1 MNENGEKGLYRYDI
15 GEKTI
20 QRYFEDPAVKSS
32 YSDEEVEAFIQEYND
47 MNQLYRL
54 RLIIIIAL
62 GAVCVIL
69 IIMVIVLL
77 RKKAGG
83 NGSDHPHDPGVQ
95 NPGGSRRQPD
105 ALAQPSA
112 GKSRQREVRT
122 EHSENR
128 PERREAI
135 RPSGFSG
142 QGEPQNRKRT
152 ETGAGQNNFPESRT
166 SSRGEKGA
174 EASCK
179 RG

>member
-1 MNENGEKGLYRYDI
+1 M
-15 GEKTI
+15 
-20 QRYFEDPAVKSS
+20 
-32 YSDEEVEAFIQEYND
+32 EAFIQEYND

-105 ALAQPSA
+105 ALAQHLPERA
-112 GKSRQREVRT
+112 ARERFGQNT
-122 EHSENR
+122 SENR
-128 PERREAI
+128 PERREAAEEYFI
-135 RPSGFSG
+135 LCALYQYVPAVDRRSDRPL
-142 QGEPQNRKRT
+142 
-152 ETGAGQNNFPESRT
+152 
-166 SSRGEKGA
+166 RGY
-174 EASCK
+174 
-179 RG
+179 